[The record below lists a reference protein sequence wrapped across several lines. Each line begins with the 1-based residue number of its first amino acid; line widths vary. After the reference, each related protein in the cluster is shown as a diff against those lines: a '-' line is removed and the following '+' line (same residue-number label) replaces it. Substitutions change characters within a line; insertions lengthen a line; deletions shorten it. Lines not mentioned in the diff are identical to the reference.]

1 MADARWAG
9 ALADRRGPLMEA
21 RRRIVCATDLTA
33 RSDLALSRAVLLAK
47 QTGARLT
54 LVHAVDARKS
64 ERQVRAQVNRAYVQM
79 LSMVDEESAAI
90 DVAVKV
96 GGRLDV
102 IARVANEANAD
113 VVVLAAPQRRRL
125 DFLFGTTAERLLR
138 ATGRPVLVVHREA
151 RESYRRVAMAVDL
164 SNVSLPMIQAASKL
178 GVLENA
184 ETTLLHANSAPL
196 ESTLKTVG
204 VSQQAIEDYRQGWE
218 DDARLRLQAMSTAAD
233 MPSERT
239 RLLVRTESPALAIRQ
254 MLEWEQ
260 PELLTLGASRWVLI
274 KRLLLGSVTDS
285 LLRTSMSDVLVI
297 PHAIS
302 SSASRSPIRREFP
315 AASVQ

>member
-1 MADARWAG
+1 MHARG
-9 ALADRRGPLMEA
+9 
-21 RRRIVCATDLTA
+21 RIVCATDFTA

-64 ERQVRAQVNRAYVQM
+64 ERQVRTQVNRAYVQL
-79 LSMVDEESAAI
+79 LSKVDQGFGPESAAVDI
-90 DVAVKV
+90 AVRA
-96 GGRLDV
+96 GGPLDV
-102 IARVANEANAD
+102 IAKVATETNAD
-113 VVVLAAPQRRRL
+113 LVVLAAPQRRRF
-125 DFLFGTTAERLLR
+125 DSIVGTTAERLLR
-138 ATGRPVLVVHREA
+138 AIGRPVLVVHREA
-151 RESYRRVAMAVDL
+151 QESYRRVAMAVDL
-164 SNVSLPMIQAASKL
+164 SNMSLPMIQAASKL
-178 GVLENA
+178 GVLDNA

-204 VSQQAIEDYRQGWE
+204 VNEQAIADYRHGWE
-218 DDARLRLQAMSTAAD
+218 DDARLRLQAMLTAAE
-233 MPSERT
+233 MPADRT

-254 MLEWEQ
+254 MLDWEQ
-260 PELLTLGASRWVLI
+260 PELLTIGASRWVLI
-274 KRLLLGSVTDS
+274 KRLLIGSVTDS

-302 SSASRSPIRREFP
+302 SSASRSPIRRELP